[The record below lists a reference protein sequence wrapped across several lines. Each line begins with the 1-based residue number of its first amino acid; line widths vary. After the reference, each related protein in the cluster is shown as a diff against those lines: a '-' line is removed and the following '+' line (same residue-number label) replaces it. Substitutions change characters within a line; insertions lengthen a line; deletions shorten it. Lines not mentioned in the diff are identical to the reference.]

1 MRAFLFFS
9 ILLFAVTACGYR
21 HGDKLP
27 VDMVKNPKTASGEDE
42 GVKMPVIAF
51 EKQTH
56 DFGRLVMGEKVSYTF
71 RFTNI
76 GEADLIISHV
86 STNCGCTVPEY
97 TKEPVKPGETGN
109 LSVTFDSKNRKG
121 FQNKTITVITNTQ
134 PNSSELNI
142 TAMVATPVQK

>member
-1 MRAFLFFS
+1 MAIATVIS
-9 ILLFAVTACGYR
+9 CLLIWL
-21 HGDKLP
+21 KI
-27 VDMVKNPKTASGEDE
+27 PKTASGEDE

-142 TAMVATPVQK
+142 TAMVAIPVQK